1 MAKPN
6 IISLLAVLL
15 LTSGTAFGQCT
26 DLFFSEYLEGS
37 SNNKSLEIYNPT
49 PNPIDLADYE
59 VHRFNNGAIT
69 NPDIL
74 ELQGI
79 IPAYGIFTAVNPNA
93 NAALLAIA
101 DTLDDIT
108 FFNGDDAL
116 LLINTA
122 ISDTIDVVGKF
133 GEDPGASWTVGT
145 GSTANFTL
153 VRMATVSGGTKDW
166 AVGATQWDVLPID
179 DFTSAGLHN
188 SNCAIVV
195 VGCDDLF
202 FSEYVE
208 GSSNNKALEIYNASS
223 SMIDLSLYQVHR
235 HNNGTVNAADTFKLA
250 GMLAPYDVYVIGNAS
265 GFAPILAV
273 SDTTGSATF
282 YNGDDALLL
291 INTATGDTADVIGKL
306 GEDPGTNWPVGTGA
320 TSEFTLVRKPNV
332 TEGTTDWVIGAA
344 QWDVFPQNTFSEL
357 GAHTNTCAPP
367 VLDTEV
373 NFVLPAGSA
382 SEGSG
387 TAPVSIDLLNPTSD
401 TVAVQVMLSSASTA
415 TLGSDFTF
423 SDTTIVFVGGSAGP
437 INLSISILEDAIVES
452 DETVVLT
459 LKNATNGAIIG
470 SDSVF
475 TFTITDNDFNVYPIG
490 LVTADA
496 DGDGLADSL
505 DVNCEL
511 RGVVYGVNL
520 STTGLQFIL
529 RDNTDGI
536 QVFSGG
542 VVSGYV
548 VNQGDSLHVVGR
560 IEHFN
565 GLAEII
571 PTSVELISSGN
582 ALAAPAVVTTL
593 DETTENEYVQL
604 NCVWL
609 LDSAL
614 WPADGANANVNFT
627 NGVDTF
633 LVRIDKETEIDGSP
647 APMGYLN
654 VRGLGAQFDG
664 SAPYTSGY
672 QLFPMFLADLQPLA
686 AETADLSVATG
697 DTDESAGTFSFQVL
711 VANANPDSTVL
722 TLEVDPSST
731 ATEGTDFSVSFSYTL
746 QGCGDSD
753 TVEVMVT
760 ITDDSDV
767 EGDETVVL
775 NLVSS
780 EAATVITQG
789 TLTLTITETDNVRD
803 LLPISSVRAYPNPG
817 SELVRLESDLRM
829 ERVSLL
835 NLHGQV
841 VLASAEA
848 GQQVELRTSA
858 IAAGVYL
865 LRVET
870 AAGVWMQRWIKE

>member
-1 MAKPN
+1 MAKIN
-6 IISLLAVLL
+6 ILSLVALL
-15 LTSGTAFGQCT
+15 LSTGTAFGQCS

-37 SNNKSLEIYNPT
+37 SSNKSIEIYNPT

-59 VHRFNNGAIT
+59 VHRFNNGGT
-69 NPDIL
+69 TTPDIL
-74 ELQGI
+74 DLQGI
-79 IPAYGIFTAVNPNA
+79 IPAYGVFTAVNPSA
-93 NAALLAIA
+93 DPALLAIA

-108 FFNGDDAL
+108 FYNGDDAL
-116 LLINTA
+116 LLINAA
-122 ISDTIDVVGKF
+122 IGDTIDAIGRF

-145 GSTANFTL
+145 GATANFTL
-153 VRMATVSGGTKDW
+153 VRMAGIGGGTKDW
-166 AVGATQWDVLPID
+166 TVGATQWDVLPND
-179 DFTSAGLHN
+179 DFSNAGFHN
-188 SNCAIVV
+188 SNCAVTV
-195 VGCDDLF
+195 VGCDGLF
-202 FSEYVE
+202 FSEYIE
-208 GSSNNKALEIYNASS
+208 GTGNNKALEIYNASS

-235 HNNGTVNAADTFKLA
+235 HNNGTINAADTFKLA

-265 GFAPILAV
+265 GAAAILAV

-320 TSEFTLVRKPNV
+320 TSEFTLVRMASV
-332 TEGTTDWVIGAA
+332 TEGTTDWTIGAT
-344 QWDVFPQNTFSEL
+344 QWEVFPQNTFTEL

-367 VLDTEV
+367 VLDAEV
-373 NFVLPAGSA
+373 NFVLAAGSA

-387 TAPVSIDLLNPTSD
+387 TAPVSIDLLNPSSD

-415 TLGSDFTF
+415 TLGADFAFT
-423 SDTTIVFVGGSAGP
+423 DTTIVFAGGSAGP
-437 INLSISILEDAIVES
+437 INLSITILEDAVVES

-459 LKNATNGAIIG
+459 LKNATNGALIG
-470 SDSVF
+470 ADSVF

-505 DVNCEL
+505 NVNCEL

-520 STTGLQFIL
+520 STTGLQFYL

-536 QVFSGG
+536 QVFSGS

-548 VNQGDSLHVVGR
+548 VNQGDSLHVTGR
-560 IEHFN
+560 IDHFN

-571 PTSVELISSGN
+571 PTSVTLISSGN
-582 ALAAPAVVTTL
+582 ALAAPVVVTAF
-593 DETTENEYVQL
+593 DETTENEYIQL

-672 QLFPMFLADLQPLA
+672 QLFPMFLTDLQPLA
-686 AETADLSVATG
+686 AETADLSVTSE

-753 TVEVMVT
+753 TLDVVVT

-829 ERVSLL
+829 ERVTLL

-841 VLASAEA
+841 VLASDEA
-848 GQQVELRTSA
+848 GNQVELRTAA

-870 AAGVWMQRWIKE
+870 AEGIWMQRWIRE